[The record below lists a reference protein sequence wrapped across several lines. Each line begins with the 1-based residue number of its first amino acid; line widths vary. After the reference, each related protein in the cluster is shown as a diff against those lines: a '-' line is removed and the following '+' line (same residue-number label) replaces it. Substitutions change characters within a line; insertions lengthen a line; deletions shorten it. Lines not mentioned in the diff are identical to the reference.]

1 MKAMKLPIHLK
12 YEIIDN
18 DQVIQTLEGPVNAPA
33 GSAVLTGTKGERWPI
48 PFEKFAATYDFDKHG
63 SVCFKKPVQV
73 EVKQMDTDFSVKVSW
88 SEDLLY
94 GKPGDYLV
102 TYGPNDFGVV
112 AKDVFEETYIVTF
125 IPASEISS

>member
-1 MKAMKLPIHLK
+1 MHA
-12 YEIIDN
+12 
-18 DQVIQTLEGPVNAPA
+18 GNA
-33 GSAVLTGTKGERWPI
+33 
-48 PFEKFAATYDFDKHG
+48 FFAEEVGLGHKKRAYYFTYDFDKHG

-112 AKDVFEETYIVTF
+112 AKDVFEETYFVTF